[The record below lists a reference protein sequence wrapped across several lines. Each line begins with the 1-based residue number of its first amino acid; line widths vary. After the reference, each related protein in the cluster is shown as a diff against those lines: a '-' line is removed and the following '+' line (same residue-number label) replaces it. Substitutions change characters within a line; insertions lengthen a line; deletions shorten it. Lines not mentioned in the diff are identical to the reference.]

1 MKSKNYK
8 IFAWVATALFV
19 LLSGKLFYDFYTLDA
34 RIVEELGIIEIAKK
48 RVLANTIL
56 IPFVAFGLAFF
67 MAVLAILLTNIAGS
81 TRYAEGMVIGEV
93 KNDQNTE
100 KRGQTEAQSTGK
112 GMSLSALGEVN
123 KVLSEYSGEERLER
137 ILSLI
142 CKNLEAAQGAVF
154 LLRKEGRKK
163 FFNFQVGYA
172 YYLAESQ
179 KLEYEE
185 GEGLVGQVGKDGV
198 PILLKNVPEG
208 YMKVISGLGEASP
221 RSLLIVPIFARNGR
235 EVIGIFELASFST
248 FTELQKSYVQQVAS
262 LLTEQMEESLIITA

>member
-1 MKSKNYK
+1 MKSKSYK

-19 LLSGKLFYDFYTLDA
+19 LLSGKLFYDFYTLDT
-34 RIVEELGIIEIAKK
+34 RIVEELGIIEITKK
-48 RVLANTIL
+48 RILANTIL
-56 IPFVAFGLAFF
+56 LPFITFGIAFS

-81 TRYAEGMVIGEV
+81 TRYVEGMVLGEI
-93 KNDQNTE
+93 KNEQNPE
-100 KRGQTEAQSTGK
+100 KKEKADAQHTNK
-112 GMSLSALGEVN
+112 TMSLSALGEVN
-123 KVLSEYSGEERLER
+123 KVLNEYSGEERLER

-154 LLRKEGRKK
+154 LIRKEGRKK
-163 FFNFQVGYA
+163 FFSFQAGYA

-221 RSLLIVPIFARNGR
+221 RSLMIVPIFAKDGKD
-235 EVIGIFELASFST
+235 VIGIFELASFST

-262 LLTEQMEESLIITA
+262 LLTEQMEENLIITA